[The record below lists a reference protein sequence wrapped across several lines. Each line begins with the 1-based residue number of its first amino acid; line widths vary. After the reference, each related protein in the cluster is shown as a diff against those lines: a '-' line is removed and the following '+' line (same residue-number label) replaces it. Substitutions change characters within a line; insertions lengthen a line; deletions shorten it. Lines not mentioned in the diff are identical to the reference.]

1 MDNSEPRAEMGD
13 DRHRKKKKEEKEKV
27 ADWVLLS
34 LGRGHGSD
42 GVVVAA
48 VRSVSVD
55 RGDRLLSLLLSL
67 PMLLVYFLFFSS
79 GMAAICVSSRCT
91 TGDAGSRATPSAT
104 SCLAAA
110 SKSSRNSCA
119 EIFCQSE

>member
-42 GVVVAA
+42 GVAA
-48 VRSVSVD
+48 VRSVSID

-91 TGDAGSRATPSAT
+91 TGDAGNRAMPSAT
-104 SCLAAA
+104 SCLAAC
-110 SKSSRNSCA
+110 KRSSANTRG